1 MTDLLPNAT
10 RLRCILFETIA
21 CHQPTSALG
30 HKRTFRSAIAMSA
43 LPPKADIASS
53 EGLLCVT
60 GTSLGAPILRP
71 RTGKIRARIAP
82 ATFCQRVRSALF
94 KRAILAVPILAIVD
108 HGAPGRY
115 VGRRRQAENQLTN

>member
-1 MTDLLPNAT
+1 
-10 RLRCILFETIA
+10 
-21 CHQPTSALG
+21 
-30 HKRTFRSAIAMSA
+30 MSP

-60 GTSLGAPILRP
+60 ATFLGAPILR
-71 RTGKIRARIAP
+71 RRSGKIRARIAP

-108 HGAPGRY
+108 HRAPGCY
-115 VGRRRQAENQLTN
+115 VGRRRQAESQITNSHPNRRNHAGHRRPPWLVLVNNNEPTG

>member
-1 MTDLLPNAT
+1 
-10 RLRCILFETIA
+10 
-21 CHQPTSALG
+21 
-30 HKRTFRSAIAMSA
+30 MSP

-60 GTSLGAPILRP
+60 ATFLGTPILR
-71 RTGKIRARIAP
+71 RRSGKIRARIAP

-115 VGRRRQAENQLTN
+115 VGRRRRQAENQLTNSHPHRRNHAGYRHSPWLVLVNNN